1 MKSKILLL
9 FVCSSLVFGAC
20 STQELKKTEKTVE
33 AKNIL
38 LFLQQIK
45 GKYILSGQHNFIS
58 NPTAYSDTVLKLTL
72 KEPAVWGCDF
82 SFNVQGETAKNFHHC
97 GPLNLNDPTLPMEF
111 HGIGPTVLR
120 KAMIQEAI
128 KQYQSGKIVT
138 LMWHHC
144 FPIEGDSCMG
154 SSVWAMENR
163 PDKATFDSLV
173 TDGTKL
179 NRAWKNQA
187 DMIAGYLVQ
196 LRDAKVPVLWR
207 PYHEMN
213 GVWFWWCNQQGDQGF
228 KRLWIMMHDY
238 FTQKYHLNNL
248 LWVWDANAPRQIP
261 GDEAYPYSL
270 FYPGNEYVDVLA
282 ADVYRADYK
291 KSHQDELVQLG
302 NNKPVGLGEIGQFPA
317 DTILNEQTV
326 WTWFMVWGYFVNHYG
341 NTNEKLIQ
349 LYHNPRI
356 LTADRIRRNREGAWE
371 IK

>member
-1 MKSKILLL
+1 
-9 FVCSSLVFGAC
+9 
-20 STQELKKTEKTVE
+20 
-33 AKNIL
+33 
-38 LFLQQIK
+38 
-45 GKYILSGQHNFIS
+45 
-58 NPTAYSDTVLKLTL
+58 
-72 KEPAVWGCDF
+72 
-82 SFNVQGETAKNFHHC
+82 
-97 GPLNLNDPTLPMEF
+97 
-111 HGIGPTVLR
+111 
-120 KAMIQEAI
+120 MIQEAI

-144 FPIEGDSCMG
+144 FPTEGDSCMG

-179 NRAWKNQA
+179 NMAWKKQA

-238 FTQKYHLNNL
+238 FTQKYQLNNL

-270 FYPGNEYVDVLA
+270 FYPGNDYVDVLA

-302 NNKPVGLGEIGQFPA
+302 NNKPVGLGEIGQFPS
-317 DTILNEQTV
+317 DTILNEQTD

-341 NTNEKLIQ
+341 NRNEKLIQ
-349 LYHNPRI
+349 LYHNPRV
-356 LTADRIRRNREGAWE
+356 LTADKIHKNSEGIWE
-371 IK
+371 VNKENN